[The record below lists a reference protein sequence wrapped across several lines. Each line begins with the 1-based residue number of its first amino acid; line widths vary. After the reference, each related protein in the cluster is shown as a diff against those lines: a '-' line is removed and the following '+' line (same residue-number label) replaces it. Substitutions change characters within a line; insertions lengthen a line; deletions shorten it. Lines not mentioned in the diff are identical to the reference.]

1 MAWQLRIQCYHDCGS
16 DLIPGPGTQELLH
29 VASAGGKRKK
39 KKRNKISLVPFN
51 FKNALNHLQELRY
64 RMLDPHPQSFQLL
77 SETRLGIVRFS
88 GEVDAAD
95 PETTL

>member
-1 MAWQLRIQCYHDCGS
+1 MLQVQG
-16 DLIPGPGTQELLH
+16 E
-29 VASAGGKRKK
+29 KEKK

-88 GEVDAAD
+88 GDVDAAD